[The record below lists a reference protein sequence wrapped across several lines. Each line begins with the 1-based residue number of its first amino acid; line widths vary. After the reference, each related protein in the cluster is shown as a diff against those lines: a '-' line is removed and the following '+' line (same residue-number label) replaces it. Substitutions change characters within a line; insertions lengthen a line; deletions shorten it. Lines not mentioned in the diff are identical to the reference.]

1 MKKLFFIALVGL
13 LGTSCVSTK
22 VHKTLQEKYDLLA
35 NESDQLRQKNE
46 ARISE
51 NAELQRT
58 LTEARREVSILT
70 EDTTAKFDAMQVLQ
84 TKYDRLSK
92 QYDYLLDNNNTLIA
106 ASARE
111 NKALMDQLS
120 AMQSRLQAKED
131 SLNTERRMLEKGQRR
146 VDELEG
152 IIRRKDSTVAFVRQK
167 VADALLGFNG
177 KGLTVNMRDGKVYVS
192 LENSLL
198 FAPGSWDVAANGQV
212 ALENLANVLAENE
225 DISVLVEGH
234 TDNIP
239 IDSPRFRSNWQLSS
253 ARAIA
258 VAEELF
264 STGQLDQN
272 RFSVTG
278 FSDTRPLVPNDT
290 PQNRATNRR
299 VEIVI
304 RQNDLAR
311 TNVIEPEYPPGIG
324 GDPATDDLF
333 TEGDGG
339 FRLDPNEIF

>member
-1 MKKLFFIALVGL
+1 MKRILIFVLAGF

-46 ARISE
+46 ARIAE
-51 NAELQRT
+51 NSELQRT
-58 LTEARREVSILT
+58 LTEARRNVSILT
-70 EDTTAKFDAMQVLQ
+70 QDTTAKFDQMRALQ

-92 QYDYLLDNNNTLIA
+92 QYDYLLDNNNSLIA

-111 NKALMDQLS
+111 NKTLMDQLS

-131 SLNTERRMLEKGQRR
+131 SLNTERRMLERGQRR

-198 FAPGSWDVAANGQV
+198 FAPGSWNVAANGQV
-212 ALENLANVLAENE
+212 ALENLARVLADNE

-234 TDNIP
+234 TDNDP
-239 IDSPRFRSNWQLSS
+239 YRGQGQVKDNWDLSVL
-253 ARAIA
+253 RATNVVKILTNSSGLA
-258 VAEELF
+258 PDRITAAGRGEFV
-264 STGQLDQN
+264 
-272 RFSVTG
+272 
-278 FSDTRPLVPNDT
+278 PLVPNDT
-290 PQNRATNRR
+290 PENKAVNRR
-299 VEIVI
+299 TEII
-304 RQNDLAR
+304 LTPDL
-311 TNVIEPEYPPGIG
+311 
-324 GDPATDDLF
+324 
-333 TEGDGG
+333 TELANLLEGE
-339 FRLDPNEIF
+339 N

>member
-1 MKKLFFIALVGL
+1 MKKLLIIALAGL

-46 ARISE
+46 ARIAE
-51 NAELQRT
+51 NSELQRT
-58 LTEARREVSILT
+58 LSEARQEVSVLT
-70 EDTTAKFDAMQVLQ
+70 QDTTVKFDQMRALQ

-92 QYDYLLDNNNTLIA
+92 QYDYLLDNNNSLIA

-111 NKALMDQLS
+111 NKTLMDQLS
-120 AMQSRLQAKED
+120 TMQSRLQAKED
-131 SLNTERRMLEKGQRR
+131 SLNTERRMLERGQRR

-198 FAPGSWDVAANGQV
+198 FAPGSWNVAANGQV
-212 ALENLANVLAENE
+212 ALENLAKVLADNE

-234 TDNIP
+234 TDNDP
-239 IDSPRFRSNWQLSS
+239 YRGQGQVKDNWDLS
-253 ARAIA
+253 
-258 VAEELF
+258 VL
-264 STGQLDQN
+264 
-272 RFSVTG
+272 
-278 FSDTRPLVPNDT
+278 
-290 PQNRATNRR
+290 RATNVVKILTGSSGLSPERITAAGRGEFVPLVANDSPENKAVNRR
-299 VEIVI
+299 TEII
-304 RQNDLAR
+304 LTPDL
-311 TNVIEPEYPPGIG
+311 
-324 GDPATDDLF
+324 
-333 TEGDGG
+333 TELANLLEG
-339 FRLDPNEIF
+339 EK

>member
-234 TDNIP
+234 TDNDP
-239 IDSPRFRSNWQLSS
+239 YRGQSQVKDNWDLSVM
-253 ARAIA
+253 RATNVVKILTRNA
-258 VAEELF
+258 
-264 STGQLDQN
+264 GLDPD
-272 RFSVTG
+272 RITAAGRGEYV
-278 FSDTRPLVPNDT
+278 PLVANDT
-290 PQNRATNRR
+290 PENKAINRR
-299 VEIVI
+299 TEII
-304 RQNDLAR
+304 LTPDLTELA
-311 TNVIEPEYPPGIG
+311 NLLEG
-324 GDPATDDLF
+324 G
-333 TEGDGG
+333 E
-339 FRLDPNEIF
+339 

>member
-1 MKKLFFIALVGL
+1 MKKLLIIALAGF

-46 ARISE
+46 ARIAE
-51 NAELQRT
+51 NSELQRT
-58 LTEARREVSILT
+58 LSEARQKVSVLKQ
-70 EDTTAKFDAMQVLQ
+70 DTTTKFDQMRALQ

-92 QYDYLLDNNNTLIA
+92 QYDYLLDNNNSLIA

-111 NKALMDQLS
+111 NKTLMDQLS
-120 AMQSRLQAKED
+120 TMQSRLQAKED
-131 SLNTERRMLEKGQRR
+131 SLNTERRMLERGQRR

-198 FAPGSWDVAANGQV
+198 FAPGSWNVAANGQV
-212 ALENLANVLAENE
+212 ALENLAKVLADNE

-234 TDNIP
+234 TDNDP
-239 IDSPRFRSNWQLSS
+239 YRGQGQVKDNWDLS
-253 ARAIA
+253 
-258 VAEELF
+258 VL
-264 STGQLDQN
+264 
-272 RFSVTG
+272 
-278 FSDTRPLVPNDT
+278 
-290 PQNRATNRR
+290 RATNVVKILIGSSGLSPERITAAGRGEFVPLVANDSPENKAVNRR
-299 VEIVI
+299 TEII
-304 RQNDLAR
+304 LTPDL
-311 TNVIEPEYPPGIG
+311 
-324 GDPATDDLF
+324 
-333 TEGDGG
+333 TELANLLEG
-339 FRLDPNEIF
+339 EK

>member
-1 MKKLFFIALVGL
+1 MKKLLIIALAGF

-46 ARISE
+46 ARIAE
-51 NAELQRT
+51 NSELQRT
-58 LTEARREVSILT
+58 LSEARQKVSVLKQ
-70 EDTTAKFDAMQVLQ
+70 DTTTKFDQMRALQ

-92 QYDYLLDNNNTLIA
+92 QYDYLLDNNNSLIA

-111 NKALMDQLS
+111 NKTLMDQLS
-120 AMQSRLQAKED
+120 TMQSRLQAKED
-131 SLNTERRMLEKGQRR
+131 SLNTERRMLERGQRR

-198 FAPGSWDVAANGQV
+198 FAPGSWNVAANGQV
-212 ALENLANVLAENE
+212 ALENLAKVLAENE

-234 TDNIP
+234 TDNDP
-239 IDSPRFRSNWQLSS
+239 YRGQGQVKDNWDLS
-253 ARAIA
+253 
-258 VAEELF
+258 VL
-264 STGQLDQN
+264 
-272 RFSVTG
+272 
-278 FSDTRPLVPNDT
+278 
-290 PQNRATNRR
+290 RATNVVKILTGSSGLSPERITAAGRGEFVPLVANDSPENKAVNRR
-299 VEIVI
+299 TEII
-304 RQNDLAR
+304 LTPDLTELA
-311 TNVIEPEYPPGIG
+311 N
-324 GDPATDDLF
+324 LL
-333 TEGDGG
+333 EGDK
-339 FRLDPNEIF
+339 

>member
-1 MKKLFFIALVGL
+1 MKKLLIIALAGF

-46 ARISE
+46 ARIAE
-51 NAELQRT
+51 NSELQRT
-58 LTEARREVSILT
+58 LSEARQEVSVLT
-70 EDTTAKFDAMQVLQ
+70 QDTTVKFDQMRALQ

-92 QYDYLLDNNNTLIA
+92 QYDYLLDNNNSLIA

-111 NKALMDQLS
+111 NKTLMDQLS
-120 AMQSRLQAKED
+120 TMQSRLQAKED
-131 SLNTERRMLEKGQRR
+131 SLNTERRMLERGRRR

-198 FAPGSWDVAANGQV
+198 FAPGSWNVAANGQV
-212 ALENLANVLAENE
+212 ALENLAKVLADNE

-234 TDNIP
+234 TDNDP
-239 IDSPRFRSNWQLSS
+239 YRGQGQVKDNWDLS
-253 ARAIA
+253 
-258 VAEELF
+258 VL
-264 STGQLDQN
+264 
-272 RFSVTG
+272 
-278 FSDTRPLVPNDT
+278 
-290 PQNRATNRR
+290 RATNVVKILTGSSGLSPERITAAGRGEFVPLVANDSPENKAVNRR
-299 VEIVI
+299 TEII
-304 RQNDLAR
+304 LTPDL
-311 TNVIEPEYPPGIG
+311 
-324 GDPATDDLF
+324 
-333 TEGDGG
+333 TELANLLEG
-339 FRLDPNEIF
+339 EK